1 MADEK
6 PGEVRSERVGR
17 VLKITIDNAERRNA
31 FVPEMMAQL
40 SAALTEPDED
50 PELWVGVLSAEGDH
64 FTAGLDMPKFFGP
77 TTEKRAPYEGV
88 DPFGVQRA
96 CRKPLVTAV
105 QGITFPVGIEMML
118 ARDSAI
124 AADNVRFCQM
134 EPKRGIAPLA
144 GAHFAS

>member
-1 MADEK
+1 
-6 PGEVRSERVGR
+6 
-17 VLKITIDNAERRNA
+17 
-31 FVPEMMAQL
+31 MAQL

-77 TTEKRAPYEGV
+77 TAEKRALRGRGPVRGAARV
-88 DPFGVQRA
+88 PQADGDGGA
-96 CRKPLVTAV
+96 
-105 QGITFPVGIEMML
+105 GITFTVGIEMML
-118 ARDSAI
+118 ASDIAI